1 MPDFDF
7 ILSKV
12 KEDKIEEIVLQ
23 FTDVIGSIKSVYF
36 PVSQLKDSLEQG
48 TWFDGSSI
56 EGFARIHESDM
67 YLKPDSSTYAVL
79 PWNPKMARFICDVFT
94 PEEKPFAGDPRFVLK
109 NAVDKAKEKGF
120 VFNTGPELE
129 FFLFQKPNG
138 EIHPTPHDTA
148 SYFDFSSKDLASNVR
163 SKIVSFLLQL
173 NVKVEASHHEVAF
186 GQHEIDFEYDN
197 ALTTADRAITFK
209 QTVKSV
215 ASSFDLYASFMPK
228 PVFGINGSGMHV
240 HQSLSDLKGKNL
252 FFDSSDKYNLSKTA
266 MHFIAGQLNHIKA
279 MSAVLSP
286 TVNSYK
292 RLVPGFE
299 APVYICWARTN
310 RSALIR
316 VPKIF
321 SGKSKAARIELRCP
335 DPSANP
341 YLAFAVML
349 EAGLNGIEKK
359 LTPPEP
365 IEEDVYE
372 FSDEKLNELNISTL
386 PCSLSEALNELEKD
400 SLIKNALGNKI
411 LEGFLKAKKAEST
424 EYNRQVSDWEIKNY
438 FHLF

>member
-1 MPDFDF
+1 MPDFDL

-23 FTDVIGSIKSVYF
+23 FTDVVGNIKSVYF
-36 PVSQLKDSLEQG
+36 PVVQLKNSLENG

-67 YLKPDSSTYAVL
+67 YLKPDPSTYAVL
-79 PWNPKMARFICDVFT
+79 PWNPKTARFVCDVFT
-94 PEEKPFAGDPRFVLK
+94 PDEKPFPGDPRFVLK
-109 NAVDKAKEKGF
+109 KAVKKAKEKGF
-120 VFNTGPELE
+120 VFNTGPEIE
-129 FFLFQKPNG
+129 FFLFKKENGIKPL
-138 EIHPTPHDTA
+138 PHDTG
-148 SYFDFSSKDLASNVR
+148 SYFDFSSRDLASNVR
-163 SKIVSFLLQL
+163 SKIVSFLSQI
-173 NVKVEASHHEVAF
+173 NVKVESSHHEVAF

-197 ALTTADRAITFK
+197 ALTTADRAMTFK

-215 ASSFDLYASFMPK
+215 ASSFDLFASFMPK
-228 PVFGINGSGMHV
+228 PLFGVNGSGMHV
-240 HQSLSDLKGKNL
+240 HQSLFDLKGKNL
-252 FFDSSDKYNLSKTA
+252 FFDSSNEYGLSKTA
-266 MHFIAGQLNHIKA
+266 FHFIAGHLKHIKA

-299 APVYICWARTN
+299 APVYVCWATIN

-316 VPKIF
+316 IPKTF
-321 SGKSKAARIELRCP
+321 FGKEKAARIELRCP
-335 DPSANP
+335 DPSSNP

-359 LTPPEP
+359 LFPPSP
-365 IEEDVYE
+365 VEENLYN
-372 FSDEKLNELNISTL
+372 FSDAKLSELNIDVL
-386 PCSLSEALNELEKD
+386 PSSLSGALNELEEN
-400 SLIKNALGNKI
+400 SLIKNALGETL
-411 LEGFLKAKKAEST
+411 LENFLKAKRTECS
-424 EYNRQVSDWEIKNY
+424 EYNQQVSEWELEKY